1 MIAEKLEAAQGAE
14 MADREPSKTW
24 SEGTQVSKRGSGL
37 GAAVVPPNPEVP
49 AKAAR
54 RRFTAEYK
62 LRILKQADACTELGK
77 LGELLRRE
85 GLYASNLTTW
95 RRQREEGVL
104 SALKPKKR
112 GRKEAVRNPLIEENE
127 KLRRDNERLTERLRR
142 AEIIID
148 VQKKVSQMLGEPLKT
163 TEEGGTD

>member
-1 MIAEKLEAAQGAE
+1 MIAEKIEATRGTEMGDRAPENAWREGAQ
-14 MADREPSKTW
+14 
-24 SEGTQVSKRGSGL
+24 VNKRGSRL
-37 GAAVVPPNPEVP
+37 GEAAEPPNPEVP
-49 AKAAR
+49 SKAAR

-62 LRILKQADACTELGK
+62 LRILKQVDACTELGK
-77 LGELLRRE
+77 IGELLRRE

-95 RRQREEGVL
+95 RRQRDEGVL

-112 GRKEAVRNPLIEENE
+112 GRKESVRNPLIDENE

-148 VQKKVSQMLGEPLKT
+148 VQKKVSQMLGVPLKM
-163 TEEGGTD
+163 TEEEGTD

>member
-1 MIAEKLEAAQGAE
+1 VA
-14 MADREPSKTW
+14 
-24 SEGTQVSKRGSGL
+24 
-37 GAAVVPPNPEVP
+37 
-49 AKAAR
+49 
-54 RRFTAEYK
+54 
-62 LRILKQADACTELGK
+62 
-77 LGELLRRE
+77 
-85 GLYASNLTTW
+85 
-95 RRQREEGVL
+95 RQRDEGVL

-163 TEEGGTD
+163 TEEGGSD

>member
-1 MIAEKLEAAQGAE
+1 MIAEKLEAARGAE
-14 MADREPSKTW
+14 MADREPGKTW
-24 SEGTQVSKRGSGL
+24 SEGAQVSKRGSRV
-37 GAAVVPPNPEVP
+37 GAAAVPPNPEVP

-112 GRKEAVRNPLIEENE
+112 GRKEALRNPLIEENA

-148 VQKKVSQMLGEPLKT
+148 VQKKVSQMLGEPCKT
-163 TEEGGTD
+163 TQEGGTD